1 MHQVTEILSAIEE
14 GDLHAA
20 ERLFPLVYK
29 ELRRLAAEKMAKE
42 KPGQTLQATALVHEA
57 FVRMVD
63 VEKTRHWNSREHFF
77 RAAAEA
83 MRRILVNAARRK
95 GSLKRGASFSRV
107 ELGGDLISDQSAPE
121 DLVAVSEAL
130 DSLAEHDSQKAEL
143 VKLLFFAGL
152 PVQEAATAL
161 GISRTTAER
170 HWAYARTWLYC
181 KLHRGEGN

>member
-1 MHQVTEILSAIEE
+1 
-14 GDLHAA
+14 
-20 ERLFPLVYK
+20 
-29 ELRRLAAEKMAKE
+29 
-42 KPGQTLQATALVHEA
+42 
-57 FVRMVD
+57 
-63 VEKTRHWNSREHFF
+63 
-77 RAAAEA
+77 

-161 GISRTTAER
+161 GISRKLPSAIGLTREHGFTASCI
-170 HWAYARTWLYC
+170 AARATEYQSPILSNSV
-181 KLHRGEGN
+181 KAPPRRFRFFV